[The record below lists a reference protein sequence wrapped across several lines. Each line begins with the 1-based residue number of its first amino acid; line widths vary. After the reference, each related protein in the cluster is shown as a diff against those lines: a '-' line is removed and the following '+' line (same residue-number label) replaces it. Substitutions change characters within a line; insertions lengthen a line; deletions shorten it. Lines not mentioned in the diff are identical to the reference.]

1 MAIAIT
7 KENFKSVV
15 LDSNQP
21 VLVDFWAAWCRP
33 CQMLGPI
40 VESLSEE
47 VKGLAV
53 VGKVNVDEQSELAN
67 QFRIMSI
74 PTVLVFK
81 GGKVVNSIIGVRSKE
96 ELRKALGV

>member
-7 KENFKSVV
+7 KENFKNVV
-15 LDSNQP
+15 LESSEP

-53 VGKVNVDEQSELAN
+53 VGKVNVDEQAELAN

-81 GGKVVNSIIGVRSKE
+81 GGKVVNSIIGVRSKD

>member
-15 LDSNQP
+15 LESSQP

>member
-1 MAIAIT
+1 MTLAIT

-15 LDSNQP
+15 LESKQP

-40 VESLSEE
+40 VESLAEE

-53 VGKVNVDEQSELAN
+53 VSKVNVDEQAELAN

-74 PTVLVFK
+74 PTVLIFK
-81 GGKVVNSIIGVRSKE
+81 DGKVVNSIIGVRSKD

>member
-1 MAIAIT
+1 MTLAIT
-7 KENFKSVV
+7 KDNFKSAV
-15 LDSNQP
+15 LESKQP

-40 VESLSEE
+40 VESLAEE

-53 VGKVNVDEQSELAN
+53 VAKVNVDEQAELAN

-81 GGKVVNSIIGVRSKE
+81 EGKVVNSIIGVRSKD

>member
-1 MAIAIT
+1 MTVAIN
-7 KENFKSVV
+7 KENFKNVV
-15 LDSNQP
+15 LESNQP

-53 VGKVNVDEQSELAN
+53 VAKLNVDDQSELAN

-74 PTVLVFK
+74 PTVLIFK

>member
-15 LDSNQP
+15 LESTQP

-81 GGKVVNSIIGVRSKE
+81 GGKVVNSIIGVRSKD

>member
-15 LDSNQP
+15 LESSEP

-53 VGKVNVDEQSELAN
+53 VGKVNVDEQAELAN

-81 GGKVVNSIIGVRSKE
+81 GGKVVNSIIGVRSKD

>member
-7 KENFKSVV
+7 KENFKDVV
-15 LDSNQP
+15 LESNQP